1 MPSSVCIGVNSP
13 ADVVSWDPARCLRL
27 PHLIALDQ
35 DSTEDLDD
43 LGHGDDLARAMILVR
58 ILMILVI
65 LMVTV
70 RILRM
75 AVRILMIMVIVM
87 VTVTTIHEDDGEGGE
102 PWNWCTVKQPCS
114 RERVNFDNQYL
125 TLGE

>member
-13 ADVVSWDPARCLRL
+13 ADVVSWDPARCLWL

-43 LGHGDDLARAMILVR
+43 LGHGDDLPRTMILVR
-58 ILMILVI
+58 ILTILVI
-65 LMVTV
+65 L
-70 RILRM
+70 
-75 AVRILMIMVIVM
+75 IVSNSEDPEDGGEDLDDHGHRDGDSDD
-87 VTVTTIHEDDGEGGE
+87 HEDDGEGGE
-102 PWNWCTVKQPCS
+102 PWNWCNVKQPCS
-114 RERVNFDNQYL
+114 REGVNFDNQYL

>member
-43 LGHGDDLARAMILVR
+43 LGHGDDLARTMILVR

-87 VTVTTIHEDDGEGGE
+87 VTVTTMKM
-102 PWNWCTVKQPCS
+102 TV
-114 RERVNFDNQYL
+114 RVVNLGIGALSNNLAVQRGLIL
-125 TLGE
+125 TINI

>member
-13 ADVVSWDPARCLRL
+13 ADVVSWDPARCLWL

-43 LGHGDDLARAMILVR
+43 LGHGDDLARTMDPEDAGEDLDDHGHR
-58 ILMILVI
+58 DGDSDD
-65 LMVTV
+65 
-70 RILRM
+70 
-75 AVRILMIMVIVM
+75 
-87 VTVTTIHEDDGEGGE
+87 HEDDGEGGE
-102 PWNWCTVKQPCS
+102 PWNWCNVKQPCS

>member
-13 ADVVSWDPARCLRL
+13 ADVVSWDPPRCLRL

-43 LGHGDDLARAMILVR
+43 LGHGDDLALHQDSTEDLDNLGHCDDLARTMILVR

-102 PWNWCTVKQPCS
+102 PWN
-114 RERVNFDNQYL
+114 
-125 TLGE
+125 